1 MKTIRTKHAGQRGQ
15 AMIELAFSA
24 GVMIA
29 CLAGTFQFGYTFYVY
44 DELVSAVG
52 NGARYAA
59 TRTYRAASPADVEKG
74 KDAIRN
80 LVVYGNSQPAP
91 GAAPVAPNLKP
102 ENVQVSWV
110 MSDKAEGAGAPT
122 AVDVSIVKYS
132 VGAMFGSFTIDHRPL
147 AEFPFVGRYAASESE
162 P

>member
-1 MKTIRTKHAGQRGQ
+1 MNAPRKRAGERGH
-15 AMIELAFSA
+15 AMIELALSA

-29 CLAGTFQFGYTFYVY
+29 CLAGTFQFGYTFYIY

-59 TRTYRAASPADVEKG
+59 SRTYRAASAQDLERG
-74 KDAIRN
+74 KAAIQN
-80 LVVYGNSQPAP
+80 VVVYGNQRPAA
-91 GAAPVAPNLKP
+91 GAAPVTPNLKP

-110 MSDKAEGAGAPT
+110 AGDNGAPA
-122 AVDVSIVKYS
+122 AVNVSIVQYS
-132 VGAMFGSFTIDHRPL
+132 VGAMFGSFTIDHRPV
-147 AEFPFVGRYAASESE
+147 AEFPFVGRYAPSERE